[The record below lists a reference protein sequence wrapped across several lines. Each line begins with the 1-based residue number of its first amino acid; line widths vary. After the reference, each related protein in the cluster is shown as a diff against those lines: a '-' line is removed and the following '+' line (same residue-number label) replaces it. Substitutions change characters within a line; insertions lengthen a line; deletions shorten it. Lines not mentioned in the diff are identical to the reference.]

1 MLVYVDDM
9 LWITRDKMGIEKT
22 ILIIYFMTV
31 LGLPFAWK
39 KNQRWCGPGMGRV

>member
-39 KNQRWCGPGMGRV
+39 NQRWCGPGMGQV